1 MWTATRSAT
10 AARKCRWWSTTAANG
25 SPVFV
30 KVYDLDRR
38 SNVRHVYVLAH
49 ETLTIEKLA
58 AGKYEVRYQ
67 NIEAGGSQAECLG
80 RKRALRQAA
89 TDAEI

>member
-1 MWTATRSAT
+1 MQVQVDNTANS
-10 AARKCRWWSTTAANG
+10 

-38 SNVRHVYVLAH
+38 ANVRHAWVAAH
-49 ETLTIEKLA
+49 ESLTIDKLA

-67 NIEAGGSQAECLG
+67 NIEAGGSKAACQG
-80 RKRALRQAA
+80 IRPDLRHAGA
-89 TDAEI
+89 GTPEI